1 MVISLKFQMNNRK
14 NALNVESAK
23 GKTGEKGCIFHRT
36 VEMKQPHTRTEP
48 KEKAL
53 RGKRIAIPA
62 RSPYENGSVLKGR
75 SFPPV
80 YGKIA
85 VPCHKSLGNVLPP
98 PHAGKPGHT
107 DKERVR
113 IEALPPSHGESRLS
127 ASMRLLRRYSSSR
140 TRGKRGHR
148 TGRASS
154 SFPPAQGKGATLTS
168 AGTPPICP
176 GCPGTNGTTSESS
189 PENRAFLSC
198 FGRRM
203 IKGATL

>member
-36 VEMKQPHTRTEP
+36 VEMKQPHTITEP

-53 RGKRIAIPA
+53 RGKRIALPA

-85 VPCHKSLGNVLPP
+85 VPCHKSLGNVLPL
-98 PHAGKPGHT
+98 PHKGKAACSVVYVSEAG
-107 DKERVR
+107 
-113 IEALPPSHGESRLS
+113 ALPPVRGKACSGGSPRNISECSSPRTRESLGIRIGNGSALRLFPPHTGKAVYRPQCGYYADTLPPAHGESGGIGRDGPVHLFRLH
-127 ASMRLLRRYSSSR
+127 
-140 TRGKRGHR
+140 RGK
-148 TGRASS
+148 
-154 SFPPAQGKGATLTS
+154 AQ
-168 AGTPPICP
+168 P
-176 GCPGTNGTTSESS
+176 
-189 PENRAFLSC
+189 
-198 FGRRM
+198 
-203 IKGATL
+203 